1 MDMIYMNGALEDIGV
16 LQEYEM
22 DMAFGLDEN
31 DFECRIQ
38 KKAHCC
44 EAGFYLYAEG
54 TEYGGIIDSIE
65 SNTGSGEV
73 VYSGRTWHGMLNSK
87 VLEPDSGE
95 DYLTVSGEANAVIG
109 SLLSRM
115 GLSAM
120 FSASSANSGLT
131 ISGYKM
137 NRYITGYDGIVKM
150 LKAVDGKLKLSFKGG
165 KAVLSAEPRH
175 DYSQDE
181 EFDADLVSFQ
191 AKKNFNPVNHLV
203 CLGAGTLADRLVVHL
218 YADANGKISQ
228 TQTFTGMKEISEVY
242 DYSAIE
248 TEEELIKEGTSKLK
262 SYWSVANA
270 IDIDFDAD
278 SDIYDVGDVI
288 GAVDNIT
295 GLQTT
300 AMVEKKIV
308 TIKNGKIKIALT
320 PGKAKTASTVE
331 TSGSGGG
338 GDSGG
343 TVEPYPV
350 GSIYLSVND
359 TSPET
364 LFGGT
369 WERIKDMFLL
379 TAGDTYAAGATG
391 GEATHTITVDE
402 MPSHG
407 KHLRHTSTGV
417 GSVGSGNAAGAYMDS
432 YAISVYGSDGRGW
445 NYSGGEYYPAGF
457 EVGGSKPH
465 NNMPPYLAV
474 YAWKRTA

>member
-87 VLEPDSGE
+87 VLEPNSGE
-95 DYLTVSGEANAVIG
+95 DYLTVSGEANTVIG

-115 GLSAM
+115 GLSSM

-150 LKAVDGKLKLSFKGG
+150 LKAVNGKLKLSFKGG

-228 TQTFTGMKEISEVY
+228 TQTFTGMREISEVY
-242 DYSAIE
+242 DYSTIE

-262 SYWSVANA
+262 SYWSASNA

-278 SDIYDVGDVI
+278 SDIYDVGDII

-320 PGKAKTASTVE
+320 PGKAKTASAVE
-331 TSGSGGG
+331 TSGASGDG
-338 GDSGG
+338 GG

-350 GSIYLSVND
+350 GSIYFAVND
-359 TSPET
+359 ISPAT

-369 WERIKDMFLL
+369 WERIKDVFLL
-379 TAGDTYAAGATG
+379 TAGDTYAAGSTG
-391 GEATHTITVDE
+391 GEASHKLTANE
-402 MPSHG
+402 MPN
-407 KHLRHTSTGV
+407 HTHNFNYVNNDRGVSWSSNAINDWGSAYPSDAAVDMQIGAGWSSTGYLTLI
-417 GSVGSGNAAGAYMDS
+417 GT
-432 YAISVYGSDGRGW
+432 
-445 NYSGGEYYPAGF
+445 GGDQ
-457 EVGGSKPH
+457 PH

>member
-87 VLEPDSGE
+87 VLEPNSGE
-95 DYLTVSGEANAVIG
+95 DYLTVSGEANTVIG

-115 GLSAM
+115 GLSSM

-150 LKAVDGKLKLSFKGG
+150 LKAVNGKLKLSFKGG

-320 PGKAKTASTVE
+320 PGKAKAASTVE
-331 TSGSGGG
+331 TSGTSGGG

-369 WERIKDMFLL
+369 WERIKDVFLL
-379 TAGDTYAAGATG
+379 TAGDTYRGGSTG
-391 GEATHTITVDE
+391 GEASHKLTVNE
-402 MPSHG
+402 MPSHQHIAVKG
-407 KHLRHTSTGV
+407 YDADV
-417 GSVGSGNAAGAYMDS
+417 ADY
-432 YAISVYGSDGRGW
+432 
-445 NYSGGEYYPAGF
+445 F
-457 EVGGSKPH
+457 GGSEARWGFTGGDSTASAVTGHTANTSYTGGGAAH